1 MAARSGVDKLGS
13 KGFAPMTKSNSV
25 KRPAGFSLV
34 ELLVVCAIIAL
45 IVGFTIPAATTII
58 RGSQLT
64 QGSQLLTDQLS
75 LARQQALSKNR
86 AVEVRFYKFADPE
99 TPGEDKAKPDTGRY
113 RAFQAF
119 EVLESGAAVPLNK
132 VQRLPASVVINEGAL
147 SSLIS
152 DATKAGKDGTT
163 ATKPS
168 DEKIKTSPE
177 IPGVGFDYVYVSFR
191 YLQDGSTDLPLI
203 DTTTGGSGGATGT
216 TKNWFLTLN
225 GIELPAKLDKP
236 ETGSDKKKINF
247 FTLQVDPVSGATK
260 PYRPMAG

>member
-1 MAARSGVDKLGS
+1 
-13 KGFAPMTKSNSV
+13 MTTSNSP

-64 QGSQLLTDQLS
+64 QGSQLLVDQLA

-86 AVEVRFYKFADPE
+86 AVEIRFYKFADPE
-99 TPGEDKAKPDTGRY
+99 SPGEDKTKPETGRY

-119 EVLESGAAVPLNK
+119 EVLESGATVPLNK
-132 VQRLPASVVINEGAL
+132 VQRLPSSVAINEGEL

-152 DATKAGKDGTT
+152 DASKAGTDGTNAKKPT
-163 ATKPS
+163 DPATKNPDS
-168 DEKIKTSPE
+168 ITAPE
-177 IPGVGFDYVYVSFR
+177 IPGVEKNYVYVSFR
-191 YLQDGSTDLPLI
+191 YLQDGSTDLSLVDPSAS
-203 DTTTGGSGGATGT
+203 GSTP
-216 TKNWFLTLN
+216 KNWFLTLT
-225 GIELPAKLDKP
+225 GIELPAKLAKP
-236 ETGSDKKKINF
+236 ETGTDKKKINF
-247 FTLQVDPVSGATK
+247 FTLQVDPVSGTTK